1 MGVFRADIRLS
12 NPVID
17 AIDELNALALVD
29 TGAMHL
35 CIPEALRAQLQLKGH
50 DTRPVRIANGELIEV
65 PYVGPIKIGLMG
77 RECYT
82 GAMVMGNEV
91 LLGAIPLE
99 DLDLHVD
106 PLKGRLIPNPE
117 SPERPMSMSMS
128 MAMGVLPVSRG
139 HVQ

>member
-1 MGVFRADIRLS
+1 MGVFRVDIRLS
-12 NPVID
+12 NPVIE
-17 AIDELNALALVD
+17 AIDEINVLALVD

-35 CIPEALRAQLQLKGH
+35 CIPETLRAQLQLKSH
-50 DTRPVRIANGELIEV
+50 DTRPVRIANGQSIEV

-91 LLGAIPLE
+91 LFGAIPLE

-117 SPERPMSMSMS
+117 SPDRPMS
-128 MAMGVLPVSRG
+128 MAMGVLPAHKG
-139 HVQ
+139 GE